1 MNKKYYLWLE
11 IIRKNNPSINIEY
24 IKNNI
29 SHSNI
34 NALLKEDDSKD
45 VKLDVSIE
53 KCFLDKNIKEKVC
66 YLYNKIEN
74 DGLDIITIE
83 DKRFPKKLLLNKNCP
98 FCIIVS
104 KEFRHNLNNNIA
116 YIYYDAYFSKSALSI
131 IKYNY
136 KVITNYNVEVISEY
150 EDVDAIKIECL
161 EKYLNNDIKDNYLF
175 SLDDY
180 IFLINDK
187 EEVIKLI
194 DIALIVEA
202 KYDRKIV
209 KIVDYML
216 EKSKPIL
223 VFPNSIF
230 NKNGFFSNYLIK
242 QGADVILNKND
253 LIFALNTLS
262 C

>member
-1 MNKKYYLWLE
+1 M
-11 IIRKNNPSINIEY
+11 
-24 IKNNI
+24 
-29 SHSNI
+29 
-34 NALLKEDDSKD
+34 
-45 VKLDVSIE
+45 
-53 KCFLDKNIKEKVC
+53 
-66 YLYNKIEN
+66 
-74 DGLDIITIE
+74 
-83 DKRFPKKLLLNKNCP
+83 
-98 FCIIVS
+98 
-104 KEFRHNLNNNIA
+104 NNNIA